1 MAETPTLA
9 RLLEQAFVE
18 MAGELRVCLP
28 GRIHKYDPDTHLA
41 SIQPLIKR
49 RFYGATTSTLL
60 PIVNKVPVL
69 HPRTGN
75 ALIRLPV
82 ARGDIVTMVFAD
94 RSLEAWLQ
102 GNGAETESP
111 DTRQHHLSD
120 SYAILGGY
128 PEGNKPVK
136 AINPDALV
144 FHVEPGTKVGIGN
157 GTDELLAIAY
167 NAFVKLSEL
176 TAQVSQTMTDIQAIT
191 HTETGGVTSTPI
203 NAASFATIKT
213 TVDGI
218 KTSVDAEVTKLGK
231 IKI

>member
-1 MAETPTLA
+1 MSETPTLA
-9 RLLEQAFVE
+9 RLIEQAFVE
-18 MAGELRVCLP
+18 MSGELRVCLP
-28 GRIHKYDPDTHLA
+28 GRIHKYDPDTHIA

-49 RFYGATTSTLL
+49 RFYGASQATLL

-82 ARGDIVTMVFAD
+82 ARGDIVTVVFSD
-94 RSLEAWLQ
+94 RSMEAWLQ
-102 GNGAETESP
+102 GDGTEAEAL

-120 SYAILGGY
+120 AYAILGGY
-128 PEGNKPVK
+128 PEGKPIT
-136 AINPDALV
+136 ADNPNALEL
-144 FHVEPGTKVGIGN
+144 HVEPGTKVTLGN

-191 HTETGGVTSTPI
+191 HTETGAVTSTPI
-203 NAASFATIKT
+203 NSASFATIKT
-213 TVDGI
+213 AVDGI
-218 KTSVDAEVTKLGK
+218 KTSVDAEVTKLGN